1 MSKNLE
7 LIKEVKKDNDDI
19 QKSIMTF
26 ETALNTQTLEI
37 SNVQYLTASKTLQ
50 RLLLKEIKPRIKS
63 LREKQYRKIL
73 KNNPNNDKN
82 SIEHNLRMIYAGYP
96 YMALERL
103 NKIVGNNEE
112 PKEKRLQALFH
123 LGKFH
128 INGTL
133 GSLGDSVAS
142 DLSLAVSALIKSYN
156 YGNQD
161 AGYWIGRI
169 EEQLVNYKGA
179 ITIYNDLSK
188 KNNSLSANRLSYINM
203 NSNNIYHN
211 NKTLSS

>member
-7 LIKEVKKDNDDI
+7 LIKEIKKDNDDI

-26 ETALNTQTLEI
+26 ETALNTQTLEM

-156 YGNQD
+156 HGNQD

-188 KNNSLSANRLSYINM
+188 KNNSLSTKRLSYINM
-203 NSNNIYHN
+203 NSNNIYNN

>member
-1 MSKNLE
+1 MSKNLD
-7 LIKEVKKDNDDI
+7 LIKQIKKDTDDI
-19 QKSIMTF
+19 QKTIMSF
-26 ETALNTQTLEI
+26 ETALNTQTLEM

-50 RLLLKEIKPRIKS
+50 RLLLKEIKPKIKS

-73 KNNPNNDKN
+73 KDKPNNDKN

-96 YMALERL
+96 YMAMERL
-103 NKIVGNNEE
+103 NKIISNSEE

-133 GSLGDSVAS
+133 GSLGDNVAS
-142 DLSLAVSALIKSYN
+142 DLSVAVSALIKSYSH
-156 YGNQD
+156 GNQD

-169 EEQLVNYKGA
+169 EEQLLNYKGA
-179 ITIYNDLSK
+179 ITIYNDLSN
-188 KNNSLSANRLSYINM
+188 KNNELSSKRLAYINI
-203 NSNNIYHN
+203 NSNNLYNN
-211 NKTLSS
+211 NKTLSN